1 MPSRRFAPGGNWPA
15 SCRYLCTAS
24 RPVNT
29 TPEINTSSRTFSAR
43 ILDLVKGK
51 FNRVMACISY
61 KTKTKVQPAGTCGTR
76 TRRWGIFVALRPSGN
91 NLAHMRGSSDR
102 ASITQMLSGLRWVA
116 RHRSSISCVV
126 ILLTLSALAHLPVL
140 ADGCFVFRWDKK
152 IDINEPTQKAIIL
165 HDTGREDVLLQVK
178 YEGPL
183 EEFGWLI
190 PVPSVPKV
198 EKGSMEAFY
207 ELSQLTQSH
216 FGTLYTAGTLS
227 TRGSHDESVKVIEV
241 KT

>member
-1 MPSRRFAPGGNWPA
+1 
-15 SCRYLCTAS
+15 
-24 RPVNT
+24 
-29 TPEINTSSRTFSAR
+29 
-43 ILDLVKGK
+43 
-51 FNRVMACISY
+51 
-61 KTKTKVQPAGTCGTR
+61 
-76 TRRWGIFVALRPSGN
+76 
-91 NLAHMRGSSDR
+91 MRGSSDR

-227 TRGSHDESVKVIEV
+227 TRSSHDESVKVIEI
-241 KT
+241 KTVGAYEVAVVSAQDSGSLARWLKANDYSIPEGKAGIVDEYIRRRWYFVATRIQLNKGVETVSGATSKDSEASARARNAI